1 MKEIELKYFR
11 QEDVQKADS
20 LADDSKENKVAFKEE
35 LKKFYLAEDARL
47 KESQKANLQNF
58 KDAYLQEVAE
68 IEKTH
73 QQSLADAK
81 AEHDKNLPSDPSK
94 VKEFEK
100 NYSDVIKGIDTVSKR
115 AKIKALNTYDENTKN
130 EKLKRYDLQ
139 NEYVTIYKRMGLSS
153 VGKDNLM
160 LKVLE
165 NKADIN
171 IRRTLTSKKT
181 YINLVPLFMLVLII
195 VAYYIGKAC
204 TGYQGNLGDVIN
216 NGIFVAVVATGAVY
230 IYSQGGFDMSLGSS
244 ALTCAIVAALTWN
257 ATKNIFLSVLLAVLL
272 GCGLGI
278 VNAIFATM
286 LNLPVMVMTL
296 TMMNILAAVN
306 EAVLGAEGGLITVT
320 GGLPRDAWVYA
331 IFLAAFFV
339 ICWTLFNY
347 SKLGRRNKF
356 IGSNKKAAKF
366 NGIDLMKAGMISFGI
381 SGIGLGICGFLFVA
395 SNSLPSSSGSFGAT
409 TVLGQVGLN
418 VIIAIVFG
426 GMTTSGGPKSKV
438 SCAIIGAFFS
448 VFLDEFFA
456 AISTPTFQVGDYCYM
471 AKGIIFIIV
480 SLANMWDTRT
490 KNLASGGSIQ

>member
-81 AEHDKNLPSDPSK
+81 AEHDRNLPSDPSK

-165 NKADIN
+165 NKANIN

-306 EAVLGAEGGLITVT
+306 EAVLGCRRRSYHRHWRTSERCLGLCH
-320 GGLPRDAWVYA
+320 LPCSLLRHLLDSVQ
-331 IFLAAFFV
+331 
-339 ICWTLFNY
+339 LFQT
-347 SKLGRRNKF
+347 R
-356 IGSNKKAAKF
+356 KKKQVHRF
-366 NGIDLMKAGMISFGI
+366 QQE
-381 SGIGLGICGFLFVA
+381 
-395 SNSLPSSSGSFGAT
+395 SS
-409 TVLGQVGLN
+409 QVQWYR
-418 VIIAIVFG
+418 
-426 GMTTSGGPKSKV
+426 
-438 SCAIIGAFFS
+438 
-448 VFLDEFFA
+448 LDESRYDFFRYLGYRSWYLR
-456 AISTPTFQVGDYCYM
+456 IPLRRFQLSS
-471 AKGIIFIIV
+471 FQ
-480 SLANMWDTRT
+480 LR
-490 KNLASGGSIQ
+490 

>member
-1 MKEIELKYFR
+1 MKETELKYFH
-11 QEDVQKADS
+11 QEDVDKADS
-20 LADDSKENKVAFKEE
+20 LAEDSKENKVAFKEE
-35 LKKFYLAEDARL
+35 LKKTYLALDKEL
-47 KESQKANLQNF
+47 KESQKSNLQNF
-58 KDAYLQEVAE
+58 RDAYLKEVEE

-73 QQSLADAK
+73 QQNLADAK
-81 AEHDKNLPSDPSK
+81 NEHDKNMPSDASK
-94 VKEFEK
+94 VKEYEK
-100 NYSDVIKGIDTVSKR
+100 NYSDIVKGIDTVSKR
-115 AKIKALNTYDENTKN
+115 AKIKALNTYDENIKN

-139 NEYVTIYKRMGLSS
+139 NEYVSIYKRMGLSS

-160 LKVLE
+160 SRVLE
-165 NKADIN
+165 SKANIN

-257 ATKNIFLSVLLAVLL
+257 ATQNAFLSVLLAVLL

-278 VNAIFATM
+278 INAIFATM

-296 TMMNILAAVN
+296 TMMNILAAIN

-381 SGIGLGICGFLFVA
+381 SGIGLGICGFLFTA

-471 AKGIIFIIV
+471 VKGIIFIIV

-490 KNLASGGSIQ
+490 KNLAAGGSIQ